1 MWDLKLNN
9 SCNHR
14 IINEPLDVKSSNS
27 VCYATLKRPVYGNDL
42 IVKIVDEDNLF
53 PLNKTI
59 IETYT
64 FKYIYTQSIYNI
76 YINHSDITVNSLYA
90 MINGL
95 NTKLVENIDFTINSN
110 ESYLYTI
117 TFLNTRN
124 GTPDI
129 NSDVVLTYSFEGVEK
144 PTYISYELGEDK
156 KTLKLNINADDISEK
171 VYPKH
176 SYYATYYTNHENCP
190 KCIYGTNKTNDVY
203 IDVLGRPIL
212 TTGLELL
219 VQKVKKILITA
230 IESNL
235 FDSNYGSEL
244 PNLIGKPK
252 TVLTLLR
259 AQSTIQDA
267 IDRLKN
273 QQMSNY
279 DLLTD
284 EEKLL
289 KIDNFQVM
297 PTEDPKVLKF
307 SFEIYNLAGQNVNI
321 GVSI

>member
-9 SCNHR
+9 FCNHR
-14 IINEPLDVKSSNS
+14 IINEPLEIKGSYPSY
-27 VCYATLKRPVYGNDL
+27 YAILKRPVYGDNL
-42 IVKIVDEDNLF
+42 KVKILDEDNLF
-53 PLNKTI
+53 L
-59 IETYT
+59 
-64 FKYIYTQSIYNI
+64 
-76 YINHSDITVNSLYA
+76 VN
-90 MINGL
+90 
-95 NTKLVENIDFTINSN
+95 
-110 ESYLYTI
+110 
-117 TFLNTRN
+117 
-124 GTPDI
+124 P
-129 NSDVVLTYSFEGVEK
+129 
-144 PTYISYELGEDK
+144 
-156 KTLKLNINADDISEK
+156 KTLKYNLGNDRKTLQLNTSMDDGDIIVDVRED

-176 SYYATYYTNHENCP
+176 SYYATYYTNQEHCP
-190 KCIYGTNKTNDVY
+190 KCIYGTNRTNDIY

-212 TTGLELL
+212 TAGLELL
-219 VQKVKKILITA
+219 VQKIKKYLITA

-235 FDSNYGSEL
+235 FDVNYGSEL

-259 AQSTIQDA
+259 AQNTIQDA
-267 IDRLKN
+267 IDKLKF

-289 KIDNFQVM
+289 KIDNFQVL
-297 PTEDPKVLKF
+297 PTDDPKVLKF